1 VNVAAELFEMR
12 RLSVGSGTTEINR
25 NIISKRVLGLPD
37 GER

>member
-1 VNVAAELFEMR
+1 MR

-37 GER
+37 AAR